1 MIFFFS
7 TFNKLG
13 ITDED
18 LKLHQEEYLK
28 AFNSW
33 KSISSNSYYFVD
45 NSITKISDISNKN
58 LLDVCWD
65 IHDFGIVIP
74 HIILSKE
81 YISDTITG
89 TFELFKLTIKLILNN
104 KIKFEDDYVFFVI
117 GRRELS
123 GSNTIINIDFSN
135 KQFDY
140 IFLNDPNDN
149 YSISDNLFICKSE
162 LLMVIN
168 NFLLINP
175 EIDNYQKLLQR
186 LYNDSKLSSKII
198 SNVGLSYY
206 DHTSNKNLLY

>member
-7 TFNKLG
+7 TFNKPG
-13 ITDED
+13 ITIEESE
-18 LKLHQEEYLK
+18 LLQEQYLK
-28 AFNSW
+28 AFQTW
-33 KSISSNSYYFVD
+33 KPIALDSYYFVD
-45 NSITKISDISNKN
+45 NSISKVSDISNKN

-74 HIILSKE
+74 HIILCKE
-81 YISDTITG
+81 YTSDSIIG
-89 TFELFKLTIKLILNN
+89 TFELFKLTIKLILNS
-104 KIKFEDDYVFFVI
+104 KIKFDDDYVYFVI

-123 GSNTIINIDFSN
+123 INNTIINIDFSN

-140 IFLNDPNDN
+140 FFLNETYNN

-162 LLMVIN
+162 FLLKIN

-175 EIDNYQKLLQR
+175 EINNYQEFLQK
-186 LYNDSKLSSKII
+186 LYNESKDNSKLI

-206 DHTSNKNLLY
+206 DHTSNKNLFY